1 MAEDEPGQDP
11 GGRQDAR
18 FGSLDE
24 QLRSAQQAEA
34 ARTGT
39 ERGKPGKGYSQGS
52 RVLSELIAG
61 FAGGALIGWVLD
73 RFLGTSPWLLLVFLF
88 LGVGVAF
95 RAIMK
100 ISGEAPE

>member
-11 GGRQDAR
+11 DGRQDAR
-18 FGSLDE
+18 FRSLDE
-24 QLRSAQQAEA
+24 QLRSAQAAEA
-34 ARTGT
+34 ARTGA

-52 RVLSELIAG
+52 KVLSELVAG
-61 FAGGALIGWVLD
+61 LAGGALIGWVLD
-73 RFLGTSPWLLLVFLF
+73 RFLGTSPWLLLLFLF